1 MSYTAIPL
9 ALSMRGGLGR
19 LGAFSSI
26 HCIVVASPPPSL
38 PRSLPPPLQ
47 LFPLLIVLRSLSL
60 DIPQNTLRPISDDC
74 LPARARARAR
84 PLSLSLSLS
93 CNLNPLNGL
102 LKAAG
107 EDPKDLADLASL
119 LSIEYKLV
127 QISTLLCL
135 EK

>member
-1 MSYTAIPL
+1 
-9 ALSMRGGLGR
+9 MRERGKTREGT
-19 LGAFSSI
+19 FSSSSSPRPFT
-26 HCIVVASPPPSL
+26 ASSHHP
-38 PRSLPPPLQ
+38 
-47 LFPLLIVLRSLSL
+47 LFPALFIVPSSLSL

-74 LPARARARAR
+74 LPARAR
-84 PLSLSLSLS
+84 PLRLSLSLS

-119 LSIEYKLV
+119 LSLEYKLF